1 MLLLAIALYVLA
13 QLALAVFVARDT
25 KSEADYL
32 VAGRG
37 LGTFPV
43 AMSIFATW
51 FAAETII
58 ATAGETAGQGLPGA
72 RVEPFGYTVG
82 ILALA
87 LMVAVKLRREGVL
100 SLAGFLGHRFGDRVG
115 AVSAVLVAVAA
126 TVWAGA
132 QLSALATL
140 LSEAG
145 DFPFI
150 LALVIGTGV
159 VLLYTWVGG
168 LKGDVATDVVQGL
181 VLVVCLIVIFALVM
195 NEAGGFQ
202 AALSSVP
209 PERWQLN
216 RDGESWL
223 GRGELWVLPIFGT
236 ITSQEAIS
244 RVLGARSVKVARNG
258 ALLGAGIYL
267 AAGMIPV
274 FLGLVGPS
282 IGIGLSRD
290 LGDAYFPALAQAVLP
305 AWAYV
310 ILSGALLSAILSSVD
325 SALLAVSGVTT
336 EVKLSIDDE
345 AISAKRRLRLAR
357 TITIIA
363 GLAAFTIAL
372 LGESLRAIVL
382 LGSGIS
388 GLLTVPLLAGLF
400 LPSSA
405 PRSIVAALIASI
417 GIQAV
422 SGWILDWDG
431 AFIAAIT
438 GGALVFAAA
447 EGFAR
452 FRPGPT
458 RFRGSPGATG
468 GRSDQNA

>member
-1 MLLLAIALYVLA
+1 
-13 QLALAVFVARDT
+13 
-25 KSEADYL
+25 
-32 VAGRG
+32 
-37 LGTFPV
+37 
-43 AMSIFATW
+43 
-51 FAAETII
+51 
-58 ATAGETAGQGLPGA
+58 
-72 RVEPFGYTVG
+72 
-82 ILALA
+82 
-87 LMVAVKLRREGVL
+87 
-100 SLAGFLGHRFGDRVG
+100 
-115 AVSAVLVAVAA
+115 
-126 TVWAGA
+126 
-132 QLSALATL
+132 
-140 LSEAG
+140 
-145 DFPFI
+145 
-150 LALVIGTGV
+150 
-159 VLLYTWVGG
+159 
-168 LKGDVATDVVQGL
+168 
-181 VLVVCLIVIFALVM
+181 
-195 NEAGGFQ
+195 
-202 AALSSVP
+202 
-209 PERWQLN
+209 
-216 RDGESWL
+216 
-223 GRGELWVLPIFGT
+223 
-236 ITSQEAIS
+236 
-244 RVLGARSVKVARNG
+244 
-258 ALLGAGIYL
+258 
-267 AAGMIPV
+267 MIPV